1 MTTAENL
8 LSTLSIDSDNPDPS
22 IPLLTTQPQ
31 STSVPGVIHDKPITD
46 LPLKTPIS
54 FLQEI
59 CFRIHATPT
68 YSLCPSEAQ
77 CVSSEPAFL
86 YRVVV
91 DDMIAFGKGLLCI
104 FLIEL
109 FTTICIGSSKKR
121 AKHKAAWCMVEQCYV
136 KLKLTEDPLVKTIE
150 QYL

>member
-1 MTTAENL
+1 MTTEEIL
-8 LSTLSIDSDNPDPS
+8 LSSLSIDSNNPDPS
-22 IPLLTTQPQ
+22 IPILTTQPQ
-31 STSVPGVIHDKPITD
+31 STGVIHDKPITD
-46 LPLKTPIS
+46 LSLKTPIS

-91 DDMIAFGKGLLCI
+91 DDMIAFGKG
-104 FLIEL
+104 
-109 FTTICIGSSKKR
+109 
-121 AKHKAAWCMVEQCYV
+121 
-136 KLKLTEDPLVKTIE
+136 
-150 QYL
+150 

>member
-1 MTTAENL
+1 MNL
-8 LSTLSIDSDNPDPS
+8 SETLMSSLSLNPDNNEPS
-22 IPLLTTQPQ
+22 IPLL
-31 STSVPGVIHDKPITD
+31 STPAPSNGATGVIHDKPITD
-46 LPLKTPIS
+46 LALKTPIS

-91 DDMIAFGKGLLCI
+91 DDMIAFGKGKYI
-104 FLIEL
+104 NF
-109 FTTICIGSSKKR
+109 SS
-121 AKHKAAWCMVEQCYV
+121 
-136 KLKLTEDPLVKTIE
+136 LKNNII
-150 QYL
+150 